1 MSQTHR
7 QAALLYAIVSVLGQL
22 LVGLLIGL
30 ALVPSA
36 LFVRSVWMQLPGDAL
51 LDALFLCLA
60 IGLGFVLFGNALLL
74 VIVLVRNVFRIR
86 NRERRGRLFSIE
98 AVGNALYNLLL
109 HVASLYYL
117 PVLKSTYFN
126 AWFYRA
132 MGARIG
138 KGTLIATHRL
148 WDVDLIEIGE
158 DCLIGGNSSIA
169 AHHIQGGRGRL
180 RRVRIGNRV
189 TIGANTSVMPG
200 VVIEDDV
207 TVGANSLVP
216 LGAHLKSGGI
226 YLGVP
231 VQRVN

>member
-1 MSQTHR
+1 MSR
-7 QAALLYAIVSVLGQL
+7 LVSVLYPIVSMLGQL

-30 ALVPSA
+30 ALVPSL
-36 LFVRSVWMQLPGDAL
+36 LFVRWVWSLLPGDSVYGVII
-51 LDALFLCLA
+51 LCLA
-60 IGLGFVLFGNALLL
+60 IGVGFVLFGNALLL
-74 VIVLVRNVFRIR
+74 EIILVRNVLRIR
-86 NRERRGRLFSIE
+86 NRERRGKLISLE
-98 AVGNALYNLLL
+98 AMGNAFYNLLL

-117 PVLKSTYFN
+117 PVLKSTYFSP
-126 AWFYRA
+126 WFYRA
-132 MGARIG
+132 MGAKIG
-138 KGTLIATHRL
+138 KGTVIATHRL

-169 AHHIQGGRGRL
+169 AHVAQGSRARL
-180 RRVRIGNRV
+180 RKVRIGDRV

-200 VVIEDDV
+200 VVIDDDV

>member
-1 MSQTHR
+1 MSR
-7 QAALLYAIVSVLGQL
+7 WLSILYAIVSLLGQL

-30 ALVPSA
+30 ALVPSV
-36 LFVRSVWMQLPGDAL
+36 LFVRWVWVQLPGDTFFDVL
-51 LDALFLCLA
+51 LLCLA
-60 IGLGFVLFGNALLL
+60 VGLGFVIFGNALLL
-74 VIVLVRNVFRIR
+74 VIILVRNVFRIR
-86 NRERRGRLFSIE
+86 NRERRGKVFSVESI
-98 AVGNALYNLLL
+98 GNALYNLLL

-126 AWFYRA
+126 LWFYRA
-132 MGARIG
+132 MGAKIG

-169 AHHIQGGRGRL
+169 AHYAQGSRGRL

-207 TVGANSLVP
+207 TVGSNSLVP
-216 LGAHLKSGGI
+216 LGVHLKSGGI

>member
-1 MSQTHR
+1 MSR
-7 QAALLYAIVSVLGQL
+7 WLSILYPIVSLLGQL

-30 ALVPSA
+30 ALVPSV
-36 LFVRSVWMQLPGDAL
+36 FFFRWVWSQLPGDSVTDVL
-51 LDALFLCLA
+51 LICLA
-60 IGLGFVLFGNALLL
+60 AGLGFVIFGNALLL
-74 VIVLVRNVFRIR
+74 VIILVRNGFRIR
-86 NRERRGRLFSIE
+86 NREARGKVFSLDSI
-98 AVGNALYNLLL
+98 GNALYNLLL
-109 HVASLYYL
+109 HIASLYYL

-126 AWFYRA
+126 LWFYRA
-132 MGARIG
+132 MGAKIG

-169 AHHIQGGRGRL
+169 AHYVQGNRGRL

-207 TVGANSLVP
+207 TVGSNSLVP
-216 LGAHLKSGGI
+216 LGAHLKSGGV

-231 VQRVN
+231 VQKVN

>member
-1 MSQTHR
+1 MSR
-7 QAALLYAIVSVLGQL
+7 WLSILYPIVSVLGQL

-30 ALVPSA
+30 ALVPSVI
-36 LFVRSVWMQLPGDAL
+36 FVRWVWSQLPGNTFVDAVL
-51 LDALFLCLA
+51 LCLSV
-60 IGLGFVLFGNALLL
+60 GLGFVIFGNALLL
-74 VIVLVRNVFRIR
+74 VIILVRTVFRIR
-86 NRERRGRLFSIE
+86 NRERRGKVFSLE
-98 AVGNALYNLLL
+98 SMGNALYNLLL

-126 AWFYRA
+126 LWFYRA
-132 MGARIG
+132 MGAKIG
-138 KGTLIATHRL
+138 RGTLIATHRL

-158 DCLIGGNSSIA
+158 DCLIAGNSSIA
-169 AHHIQGGRGRL
+169 AHYAQGNRGRL
-180 RRVRIGNRV
+180 RKVRIGNRV

-231 VQRVN
+231 VQRMN